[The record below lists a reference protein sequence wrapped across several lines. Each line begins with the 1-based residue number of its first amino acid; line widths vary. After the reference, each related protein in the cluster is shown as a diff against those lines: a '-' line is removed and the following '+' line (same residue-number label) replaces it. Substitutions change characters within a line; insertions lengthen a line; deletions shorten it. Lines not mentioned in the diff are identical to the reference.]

1 MINDPPIDE
10 IRRVR
15 HEISAACDHDP
26 KRLVAY
32 YQRLQKEFKGRIV
45 NFGAN
50 ETTILKNLGQDSGDA
65 SVSATPAP
73 PQS

>member
-1 MINDPPIDE
+1 MTPPILQE

-15 HEISAACDHDP
+15 HEMSAEWGHDP
-26 KRLVAY
+26 RRMVEYFAE
-32 YQRLQKEFKGRIV
+32 LQKEFKGRIV
-45 NFGAN
+45 NFGAS

-65 SVSATPAP
+65 PVSTTPAS